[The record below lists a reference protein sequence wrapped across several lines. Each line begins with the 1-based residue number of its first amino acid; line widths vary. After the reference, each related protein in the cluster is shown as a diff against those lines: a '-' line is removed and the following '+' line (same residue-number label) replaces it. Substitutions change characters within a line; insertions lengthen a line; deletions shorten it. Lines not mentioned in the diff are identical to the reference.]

1 MFQKEWKKL
10 WCVQRYRYYF
20 FILLICFICIQMV
33 SIYTTRLGDSYLPA
47 DYKKLCEKVKD
58 REALS
63 ALNQLETEYETM
75 LSSDFQLGK
84 ADLYQDVLN
93 EMNIVLKY
101 PTYLKNVQLRSGVTL
116 SALFASD
123 YDKKVNEIQREKY
136 KILSADGVEFCKSRG
151 LALFCKTDYSD
162 MLFFFGLVLLVLGLV
177 TREYEENVMALFVSS
192 YLGTGKIF
200 RCKYIVGVVHAIL
213 LQGLLQGIKLVLYL
227 RAYGFSAWD
236 RRIQSVSGFV
246 QSTFDGTAGEF
257 LLYFIGIKVL
267 AGILLFSMLFLV
279 CAYAKSSLRAVVL
292 SGMLFGVFL
301 WCMLGVSANDWLN
314 VLKMI
319 SPFQLLFTKE
329 LLSAD
334 RYINF
339 FNIPI
344 KVLDFWL
351 VLSLLLAA
359 FCLLWGRMKFWG
371 RSTTDFSE
379 RFRKR
384 NKYKEKGWYRKIQFC
399 KKKIQPNG
407 LWYSL
412 WKHCFLQEG
421 IIVLFLLAGIF
432 MVATYRKQE
441 IFFDDETE
449 YYCYQYIKELEGTY
463 TAEKKEWIL
472 EEEKRLQDI
481 SDEIAEN
488 AGLYSDSA
496 MEILKQEQG
505 KSKGLYVVSDYAEY
519 LEKIDE
525 AAFIYEPGYEL
536 LLGIKKEGS
545 DLFLYN
551 LLALFLIAIAATAMW
566 GQEEWSGMEC
576 LISCLYIG
584 EKRYRK
590 KQRLLIMWYATV
602 ISLIVYSPWIYNVVQ
617 GYGLTVWQNSC
628 QSMQSLK
635 GFPVNLTLAQVCGLY
650 YFLHYIYI
658 IIIGEAARIV
668 QKRISSQAAAT
679 VVIFVISI
687 LPLLWN
693 WNGE

>member
-1 MFQKEWKKL
+1 
-10 WCVQRYRYYF
+10 
-20 FILLICFICIQMV
+20 MV

-47 DYKKLCEKVKD
+47 DYKRLCEKVKD
-58 REALS
+58 REVLS
-63 ALNQLETEYETM
+63 ASKQLEAEYEAM
-75 LSSDFQLGK
+75 LSSDFQFGK
-84 ADLYQDVLN
+84 ADLYQDVLDEIN
-93 EMNIVLKY
+93 TALNY
-101 PTYLKNVQLRSGVTL
+101 PTYLKNVQFRSGVTL

-136 KILSADGVEFCKSRG
+136 KTLSADGVEFCESRG
-151 LALFCKTDYSD
+151 LALFCKTDYGD
-162 MLFFFGLVLLVLGLV
+162 MLFFFALVLLALGLV
-177 TREYEENVMALFVSS
+177 TREYEENVMALFGSS
-192 YLGTGKIF
+192 YLGARRVFG
-200 RCKYIVGVVHAIL
+200 CKYLVGVVHAIL
-213 LQGLLQGIKLVLYL
+213 LQVLLQGVKLILYL
-227 RAYGFSAWD
+227 QAYGFSAWNS
-236 RRIQSVSGFV
+236 RIQSVSGFA
-246 QSTFDGTAGEF
+246 QSSFDGTAGEF
-257 LLYFIGIKVL
+257 LFCFMGIKVL
-267 AGILLFSMLFLV
+267 AGILLFSLLFLV
-279 CAYAKSSLRAVVL
+279 CVYAKSSLRAVVL
-292 SGMLFGVFL
+292 SGMFFGFFL

-314 VLKMI
+314 VLKMV

-351 VLSLLLAA
+351 VLSLLPAV
-359 FCLLWGRMKFWG
+359 FCLLWGQMKFWK

-379 RFRKR
+379 RFRKG

-399 KKKIQPNG
+399 KKKIQPKG
-407 LWYSL
+407 LWHSL
-412 WKHCFLQEG
+412 WKHCFLKEG

-432 MVATYRKQE
+432 IVVTYRKQE

-449 YYCYQYIKELEGTY
+449 YYRYRYIKELEGTC
-463 TAEKKEWIL
+463 TAGKKEWIL

-505 KSKGLYVVSDYAEY
+505 KSKGLSVVSDYAEY
-519 LEKIDE
+519 LEKIDG
-525 AAFIYEPGYEL
+525 AAFLYEPGYEL

-551 LLALFLIAIAATAMW
+551 LLALFLMAIAATAMW

-576 LISCLYIG
+576 LIHCSYIG
-584 EKRYRK
+584 KKKYRK
-590 KQRLLIMWYATV
+590 KQRILIMWYAAV
-602 ISLIVYSPWIYNVVQ
+602 ISVIAYFPWIYNVVH

-635 GFPVNLTLAQVCGLY
+635 NFPVNLTLAQVCGLY

-658 IIIGEAARIV
+658 VIMGEAARIV

-687 LPLLWN
+687 LPLLWS
-693 WNGE
+693 WRGVV